1 MFWRRCDDAGA
12 LDRLRRNRADGV
24 FRGGWWQSHVNT
36 NTYLDLPVRSTAAM
50 KFDRRKGDL
59 CSSSKRV
66 TARMLLSFLALAA
79 TAAAQLPPIQAPA
92 IQLLGEDSV
101 NDFTL
106 RHIVHRGTYRNPN
119 LHKRFDVHPGTSL
132 SVKSDDDEVPRIAS
146 IPSFSLHGNAI
157 QIQRLRDRRP
167 ETVDGYLSHARYF
180 GQAATLDHSAWTL
193 DTVEAP
199 VITDKETIINLAY
212 IAADAYVPV
221 IGEGEWTNVT
231 QGFNESQDF
240 GWQGDG
246 LRGHIFAD
254 KDNETI
260 IVSLKGTS
268 PAVFDG
274 DGTTTRDKLND
285 NLFFSCCCA
294 QGGQYFW
301 RQVCDCYSST
311 YSCNQ
316 TCLVRAL
323 KNENRY
329 YRSAVDLYTNIT
341 DLYPHSN
348 VWVVGHSL
356 GGAVSSLLGMTF
368 GLPVVTF
375 EAPGEALAAKRLGLP
390 SPPGSDPDRPQDRQ
404 YVGSVHVGHTA
415 DPVFMGSCNGATAT
429 CTLGGYAMETQ
440 CHAGLQCV
448 YDTVG
453 DFGWRV
459 GIGNHKI
466 HVVIDS
472 VLKKYEKVPEAVP
485 DNECYD
491 CFNWK
496 YFESNG
502 SDSTT
507 SSSTTSHSTRTR
519 TTTCKTP
526 GWWGCLDESS
536 TDTKTT
542 STTSSSTSTT
552 STITTTTCKTPGW
565 FGCKDPTTTTVGTAV
580 PSSFVSVPRTTAW
593 TTTSGSA
600 SPTCQYPGW
609 FGRCHDSSSSSR
621 PLQSTSTSDLG
632 RCETPGLF
640 FGCKDKYRHS
650 ETHSITAAPSM
661 TSAAPTGTSSAASK
675 EPKQK
680 CKHRAFFGLICLDSA
695 EQLNDGS
702 WNPAEEEWN
711 SEL

>member
-1 MFWRRCDDAGA
+1 
-12 LDRLRRNRADGV
+12 
-24 FRGGWWQSHVNT
+24 
-36 NTYLDLPVRSTAAM
+36 M

-66 TARMLLSFLALAA
+66 TARLLLSFLALST
-79 TAAAQLPPIQAPA
+79 TAQAQLPPIQAPA
-92 IQLLGEDSV
+92 IQLPPQGNSNE
-101 NDFTL
+101 FTL
-106 RHIVHRGTYRNPN
+106 RHVVHRGTYRNSN

-132 SVKSDDDEVPRIAS
+132 MVTSEDDEVPRIS
-146 IPSFSLHGNAI
+146 PTPSFILDGTST
-157 QIQRLRDRRP
+157 QIERLRDRQQS
-167 ETVDGYLSHARYF
+167 TIDGYLAHARYF
-180 GQAATLDHSAWTL
+180 GQAAVLDASAWTL
-193 DTVEAP
+193 DDVLAP
-199 VITDKETIINLAY
+199 NVTDKKTVINLAY
-212 IAADAYVPV
+212 MAANAYVPV

-246 LRGHIFAD
+246 LRGYIFATEN
-254 KDNETI
+254 NETI
-260 IVSLKGTS
+260 VVSLKGTS

-311 YSCNQ
+311 YTCNQ
-316 TCLVRAL
+316 TCLVKAL

-329 YRSAVDLYTNIT
+329 YRSAIDLYTNIT
-341 DLYPHSN
+341 DLYPQSN
-348 VWVVGHSL
+348 VWLVGHSL
-356 GGAVSSLLGMTF
+356 GGAVSSLLGLTF

-390 SPPGSDPDRPQDRQ
+390 SPPGSDPDRPQDRK
-404 YVGSVHVGHTA
+404 YTGSVHVGHTA

-440 CHAGLQCV
+440 CHAGIQCV
-448 YDTVG
+448 YDTVE

-472 VLKKYEKVPEAVP
+472 VLEKYDKVPKCVP

-502 SDSTT
+502 SSSTT
-507 SSSTTSHSTRTR
+507 SSSSTSYSTRTR
-519 TTTCKTP
+519 TSTCKTP
-526 GWWGCLDESS
+526 GWWGCLDE
-536 TDTKTT
+536 T
-542 STTSSSTSTT
+542 STTTHSTSTST
-552 STITTTTCKTPGW
+552 SSKSTITTTTCKTPGW

-580 PSSFVSVPRTTAW
+580 PSSSATVPQTRTPITS
-593 TTTSGSA
+593 SGSG
-600 SPTCQYPGW
+600 SMSCQHPGW
-609 FGRCHDSSSSSR
+609 FGACKDPTSSSR
-621 PLQSTSTSDLG
+621 SHTPHSTSASHSTH
-632 RCETPGLF
+632 CKTPGF
-640 FGCKDKYRHS
+640 FYGCRDEHDHS
-650 ETHSITAAPSM
+650 KTHSITS
-661 TSAAPTGTSSAASK
+661 APTLTSTAPARGTSSAAQDK
-675 EPKQK
+675 K
-680 CKHRAFFGLICLDSA
+680 CKHRAFFGLICRDSSSAA
-695 EQLNDGS
+695 ES
-702 WNPAEEEWN
+702 TTTRAREEEWN